1 MHKFNLSQSLKNNY
15 IIYIFVISSLIN
27 STLLL
32 FTTTGLGNIRF
43 ILSDLVILLLICSFS
58 FLVKKRNLYF
68 LIFSIVLSLICC
80 INSVYY
86 NNYNDF
92 ASIYLLATL
101 PQAFKLPSEAV
112 TSVFQ
117 ISDFIFIWQIL
128 LMIILYRMNKYE
140 KNAINFK
147 RSLLVTFSLFV
158 IILLTCTSNDIYRF
172 THDWNKSYVVR
183 NFGIYSYQVN
193 DIFTVMKKFICPNC
207 GKDEAQVIVD
217 EYFRNKGTEENEYT
231 NIFKDKNILFIHA
244 ESVQQMFLNSEINNQ
259 VITPNLNK
267 LASEGLYFSN
277 YYSQE
282 SVGTSSDT
290 EFTITNSILPVGTGT
305 VFINYD
311 YNNYQ
316 SMIKSFEEIGYYTF
330 SMHGNICEYWNR
342 SQMYQAIGYDRF
354 YCYNDYDLTDQI
366 GIGLSDKSFF
376 SQSADIIS
384 DIHNNHDK
392 FYGTLIMLTNH
403 TPFYNDGK
411 VEFDVGNMEGTKI
424 GNYLKLLHYAD
435 EAIGEFITKL
445 DDLGVL
451 EDTVIVI
458 YGDHDAKF
466 TIKQYEEYLGKDI
479 DFYEYEQLTKVPLII
494 WAKDKQV
501 QGEITKIMGAY
512 DVMPTLANMFDFEYE
527 YALGHDIFSVDENI
541 VVFPNGNWVTDKV
554 YYNNQLSDYKVYNEV
569 SEEYLKEN
577 EEKAKKVVEISNYLI
592 RYNLF
597 EE

>member
-15 IIYIFVISSLIN
+15 IIYIFIISSLIN

-58 FLVKKRNLYF
+58 FLVRKRNLYF
-68 LIFSIVLSLICC
+68 LIFSIILSSICC

-92 ASIYLLATL
+92 ASVYLFETMF
-101 PQAFKLPSEAV
+101 QAFKLPSEAV

-117 ISDFIFIWQIL
+117 VSDFIFIWQIL

-140 KNAINFK
+140 KNVINFK

-207 GKDEAQVIVD
+207 GKDEAQVIFD

-494 WAKDKQV
+494 WTKDKQV

-527 YALGHDIFSVDENI
+527 YALGHDIFSIDENI

-597 EE
+597 NN

>member
-15 IIYIFVISSLIN
+15 IIYIFIISSLIN

-58 FLVKKRNLYF
+58 FLVRKRNLYF
-68 LIFSIVLSLICC
+68 LIFSIILSSICC

-92 ASIYLLATL
+92 ASVYLFETMF
-101 PQAFKLPSEAV
+101 QAFKLPSEAV

-117 ISDFIFIWQIL
+117 VSDFIFIWQIL
-128 LMIILYRMNKYE
+128 LMIVLYRMNKYE
-140 KNAINFK
+140 KNVTNFK

-158 IILLTCTSNDIYRF
+158 IILLTCNSNDIYRL

-193 DIFTVMKKFICPNC
+193 DIFTVTKKFICPNC
-207 GKDEAQVIVD
+207 GKEEAQVIVD

-342 SQMYQAIGYDRF
+342 SQMYQAIGYDKF
-354 YCYNDYDLTDQI
+354 YCYNDYNLDDQI

-384 DIHNNHDK
+384 DIHNNYDK

-494 WAKDKQV
+494 WTKDKQV

-527 YALGHDIFSVDENI
+527 YALGHDIFSIDENI

-597 EE
+597 KE

>member
-68 LIFSIVLSLICC
+68 LIFSIILSSICC

-92 ASIYLLATL
+92 ASVYLFETMF
-101 PQAFKLPSEAV
+101 QAFKLPSEAV

-117 ISDFIFIWQIL
+117 VSDFIFIWQIL

-140 KNAINFK
+140 KNVINFK

-207 GKDEAQVIVD
+207 GKDEAQVIFD

-494 WAKDKQV
+494 WTKDKQV

-527 YALGHDIFSVDENI
+527 YALGHDIFSIDENI

-597 EE
+597 NN

>member
-68 LIFSIVLSLICC
+68 LIFSIILSSICC

-92 ASIYLLATL
+92 ASVYLFETMF
-101 PQAFKLPSEAV
+101 QAFKLPSEAV

-117 ISDFIFIWQIL
+117 VSDFIFIWQIL
-128 LMIILYRMNKYE
+128 LMIVLYRMNKYE
-140 KNAINFK
+140 KNVTNFK

-158 IILLTCTSNDIYRF
+158 LVLLTCSSNDIYRF

-193 DIFTVMKKFICPNC
+193 DIFTVTKKFICPNC
-207 GKDEAQVIVD
+207 GKEEAQVIVD
-217 EYFRNKGTEENEYT
+217 EYFRNKGTKENEYT

-342 SQMYQAIGYDRF
+342 NQMYQAIGYDRF

-466 TIKQYEEYLGKDI
+466 TIKQYEEYLGKEI

-494 WAKDKQV
+494 WTKDKQV

-597 EE
+597 NN

>member
-15 IIYIFVISSLIN
+15 IIYIFIISSLIN

-68 LIFSIVLSLICC
+68 LIFSIILSSICC

-92 ASIYLLATL
+92 ASVYLFETMF
-101 PQAFKLPSEAV
+101 QAFKLPSEAV

-117 ISDFIFIWQIL
+117 VSDFIFIWQIL

-140 KNAINFK
+140 KNVINFK

-494 WAKDKQV
+494 WTKDKQV

-527 YALGHDIFSVDENI
+527 YALGHDIFSIDENI

>member
-68 LIFSIVLSLICC
+68 LIFSIILSSICC

-92 ASIYLLATL
+92 ASVYLFETMF
-101 PQAFKLPSEAV
+101 QAFKLPSEAV

-117 ISDFIFIWQIL
+117 VSDFIFIWQIL

-140 KNAINFK
+140 KNVINFK

-217 EYFRNKGTEENEYT
+217 EYFRNKRTEENEYT

-494 WAKDKQV
+494 WTKDKQV

-527 YALGHDIFSVDENI
+527 YALGHDIFSIDENI

-597 EE
+597 KE

>member
-68 LIFSIVLSLICC
+68 LIFSIILSSICC

-92 ASIYLLATL
+92 ASVYLFETMF
-101 PQAFKLPSEAV
+101 QAFKLPSEAV

-117 ISDFIFIWQIL
+117 VSDFIFIWQIL

-140 KNAINFK
+140 KNITNFK
-147 RSLLVTFSLFV
+147 RCLLTTFALLV
-158 IILLTCTSNDIYRF
+158 IILLSCSSNDIYRL

-207 GKDEAQVIVD
+207 GKDEAQVIFD
-217 EYFRNKGTEENEYT
+217 EYFRNKGTEKNEYT

-494 WAKDKQV
+494 WTKDKQV

-527 YALGHDIFSVDENI
+527 YALGHDIFSIDENI

-597 EE
+597 NN

>member
-68 LIFSIVLSLICC
+68 LIFSIILSSICC

-92 ASIYLLATL
+92 ASVYLFETMF
-101 PQAFKLPSEAV
+101 QAFKLPSEAV

-117 ISDFIFIWQIL
+117 VSDFIFIWQIL

-140 KNAINFK
+140 KNVINFK

-494 WAKDKQV
+494 WTKDKQV

-527 YALGHDIFSVDENI
+527 YALGHDIFSIDENI

-597 EE
+597 KE

>member
-43 ILSDLVILLLICSFS
+43 IFSDLVILLLICSFS

-68 LIFSIVLSLICC
+68 LIFSIILSSICC

-92 ASIYLLATL
+92 ASVYLFETMF
-101 PQAFKLPSEAV
+101 QAFKLPSEAV

-117 ISDFIFIWQIL
+117 VSDFIFIWQIL

-140 KNAINFK
+140 KNVINFK

-494 WAKDKQV
+494 WTKDKQV

>member
-68 LIFSIVLSLICC
+68 LIFSIILSSICC

-92 ASIYLLATL
+92 ASVYLFETMF
-101 PQAFKLPSEAV
+101 QAFKLPSEAV

-117 ISDFIFIWQIL
+117 VSDFIFIWQIL
-128 LMIILYRMNKYE
+128 LMIVLYRMNKYE
-140 KNAINFK
+140 KNVTNFK

-158 IILLTCTSNDIYRF
+158 LVLLTCSSNDIYRF

-193 DIFTVMKKFICPNC
+193 DIFTVTKKFICPNC
-207 GKDEAQVIVD
+207 GKEEAQVIVD
-217 EYFRNKGTEENEYT
+217 EYFRNKGTKENEYT

-466 TIKQYEEYLGKDI
+466 TIKQYEEYLGKEI

-494 WAKDKQV
+494 WTKDKQV

-597 EE
+597 NN

>member
-15 IIYIFVISSLIN
+15 IIYIFIISSLIN

-58 FLVKKRNLYF
+58 FLVRKRNLYF
-68 LIFSIVLSLICC
+68 LIFSIILSSICC

-92 ASIYLLATL
+92 ASVYLFETMF
-101 PQAFKLPSEAV
+101 QAFKLPSEAV

-117 ISDFIFIWQIL
+117 VSDFIFIWQIL
-128 LMIILYRMNKYE
+128 LMIVLYRMNKYE
-140 KNAINFK
+140 KNVTNFK

-158 IILLTCTSNDIYRF
+158 IILLTCNSNDIYRL

-193 DIFTVMKKFICPNC
+193 DIFTVTKKFICPNC
-207 GKDEAQVIVD
+207 GKEEAQVIVD

-342 SQMYQAIGYDRF
+342 SQMYQAIGYDKF
-354 YCYNDYDLTDQI
+354 YCYNDYNLDDQI

-384 DIHNNHDK
+384 DIHNNYDK

-494 WAKDKQV
+494 WTKDKQV

-527 YALGHDIFSVDENI
+527 YALGHDIFSIDENI

-597 EE
+597 NN

>member
-1 MHKFNLSQSLKNNY
+1 MHKFNLSQSLKNNC

-68 LIFSIVLSLICC
+68 LIFSIILSSICC

-92 ASIYLLATL
+92 ASVYLFETMF
-101 PQAFKLPSEAV
+101 QAFKLPSEAV

-117 ISDFIFIWQIL
+117 VSDFIFIWQIL

-140 KNAINFK
+140 KNVINFK

-494 WAKDKQV
+494 WTKDKQV

-597 EE
+597 NN

>member
-68 LIFSIVLSLICC
+68 LIFSIILSSICC

-92 ASIYLLATL
+92 ASVYLFETMF
-101 PQAFKLPSEAV
+101 QAFKLPSESV

-117 ISDFIFIWQIL
+117 VSDFIFIWQIL
-128 LMIILYRMNKYE
+128 LMIVLYRMNKYE
-140 KNAINFK
+140 KNVTNFK

-158 IILLTCTSNDIYRF
+158 IILLTCNSNDIYRL

-193 DIFTVMKKFICPNC
+193 DIFTVTKKFICPNC
-207 GKDEAQVIVD
+207 GKEEAQVIVD
-217 EYFRNKGTEENEYT
+217 EYFRNKGTKENEYT

-466 TIKQYEEYLGKDI
+466 TIKQYEEYLGKEI

-494 WAKDKQV
+494 WTKDKQV

-597 EE
+597 NN

>member
-15 IIYIFVISSLIN
+15 IIYIFIISSLIN

-58 FLVKKRNLYF
+58 FLVRKRNLYF
-68 LIFSIVLSLICC
+68 LIFSIILSSICC

-92 ASIYLLATL
+92 ASVYLFETMF
-101 PQAFKLPSEAV
+101 QAFKLPSEAV

-117 ISDFIFIWQIL
+117 VSDFIFIWQIL
-128 LMIILYRMNKYE
+128 LMIVLYRMNKYE
-140 KNAINFK
+140 KNVTNFK

-158 IILLTCTSNDIYRF
+158 IILLTCNSNDIYRL

-193 DIFTVMKKFICPNC
+193 DIFTVTKKFICPNC
-207 GKDEAQVIVD
+207 GKEEAQVIVD

-342 SQMYQAIGYDRF
+342 SQMYQAIGYDKF
-354 YCYNDYDLTDQI
+354 YCYNDYNLDDQI

-384 DIHNNHDK
+384 DIHNNYDK

-494 WAKDKQV
+494 WTKDKQV

-597 EE
+597 NN

>member
-342 SQMYQAIGYDRF
+342 SQMYQAIGYDHF
-354 YCYNDYDLTDQI
+354 YCYSDYDLTDQI

-445 DDLGVL
+445 DNLGVL

-501 QGEITKIMGAY
+501 QGKITKIMGAY
-512 DVMPTLANMFDFEYE
+512 DVMPTLANMFDFEYK

-597 EE
+597 KE